1 MSTAISLTQQQ
12 LENQIFSVSGKQ
24 VMLDFHL
31 AALYAVET
39 KRLNEQVKRNL
50 NRFSVSFRFQLN
62 EAEWESLQSQLATT
76 AASQDLRSQNATAK
90 RRTLPYV
97 FTEQGIAMLSAV
109 LNSDTAVRVSIQIIE
124 AFVHMRQVLGANTL
138 VLQRLATLERRQV
151 ETDQQ
156 FEKVFK
162 ALEGNTIPNQG
173 VFYEGQVF
181 DAYELASRIIRSAKK
196 TIVLID
202 KYLDETTLTQLSK
215 KAKGVQ
221 VLLLT
226 QPLSKQ
232 LTLDLQKANAQYGG
246 FVAKPF
252 NQSHDRFLIIDGQE
266 VYHLGA
272 SLKDLGKKWFAF
284 SKLEAKSVDGMLNS
298 ILELL

>member
-39 KRLNEQVKRNL
+39 KRLNEQVKRNI
-50 NRFSVSFRFQLN
+50 NRFPVSFRFQLN
-62 EAEWESLQSQLATT
+62 EAEWENLQSQGATT

-124 AFVHMRQVLGANTL
+124 AFVHMRQVLGTNTL
-138 VLQRLATLERRQV
+138 VLQRLASLERRQV

-252 NQSHDRFLIIDGQE
+252 NQSHDRFLIIDGQG

>member
-50 NRFSVSFRFQLN
+50 NRFPVSFRFQLN

-215 KAKGVQ
+215 KAKDVQ

-232 LTLDLQKANAQYGG
+232 LTLDLQKVNAQYGG

-252 NQSHDRFLIIDGQE
+252 NQSHDRFLIIDGHE

>member
-50 NRFSVSFRFQLN
+50 NRFPVSFRFQLN
-62 EAEWESLQSQLATT
+62 EAEWESLQAQGATT
-76 AASQDLRSQNATAK
+76 TTNQDLRSHFATAK

-109 LNSDTAVRVSIQIIE
+109 LNSDTAVRMSIQIME

-162 ALEGNTIPNQG
+162 ALEGNAIPSQG
-173 VFYEGQVF
+173 VFFEGQVF

-202 KYLDETTLTQLSK
+202 QYVDENTLTQLSK

-226 QPLSKQ
+226 QPLGKQ
-232 LTLDLQKANAQYGG
+232 LALDLQKANTQYGD

-252 NQSHDRFLIIDGQE
+252 TQSHDRFLIIDGHE

-284 SKLEAKSVDGMLNS
+284 SKLEAKSVDGILNS